1 MRILRYRLLLLL
13 PVLWSGCAHK
23 QADPAEVAALRHT
36 IEGLRAQ
43 NTSYA
48 KQVEEL
54 ENRVFILSDQMES
67 RKVNEEKK
75 ALPQLPTVTLHAAPS
90 PAVKVSQAQP
100 PSDLFPDE
108 PEVEYAGEA
117 ARTTTN
123 RPVLRLH
130 GESGQISIQHE
141 TSRPEPRTVE
151 IMREGSAP
159 KTPVSNEAVTAYRKA
174 YEQLR
179 EEKHEEAAKAFRDFV
194 RLFPNHDLSDNAQY
208 WLGECFYARKEFT
221 VAVREFRRVIER
233 YPTGNKVPDALL
245 KVGFS
250 YLSLGS
256 VEAGRQTLEQ
266 LQRSYPRHEAAT
278 LAAAR
283 LAELDRSPSRG
294 ATLETFPSARTA
306 HVPKEVP

>member
-1 MRILRYRLLLLL
+1 MRIPRHRLLLLL
-13 PVLWSGCAHK
+13 PILGAGCAHK
-23 QADPAEVAALRHT
+23 QADPLEVAALRHT
-36 IEGLRAQ
+36 IEGLRVQ
-43 NTSYA
+43 NSSYA

-54 ENRVFILSDQMES
+54 ENRVFILSDQVES

-75 ALPQLPTVTLHAAPS
+75 ALPQLPTVILHAAAPT
-90 PAVKVSQAQP
+90 AAKASQVQP
-100 PSDLFPDE
+100 TAEFFSDE

-117 ARTTTN
+117 ARTTRN
-123 RPVLRLH
+123 RPVLRLY
-130 GESGQISIQHE
+130 GESGQISIQRE
-141 TSRPEPRTVE
+141 PIRPEPRTME

-159 KTPVSNEAVTAYRKA
+159 KTPVSNEAVSAYRKA

-208 WLGECFYARKEFT
+208 WLGECFYARKEFA

-256 VEAGRQTLEQ
+256 LEAGRQTLEQ

-283 LAELDRSPSRG
+283 LAELERSPSKG
-294 ATLETFPSARTA
+294 AAFDTFPSARTA
-306 HVPKEVP
+306 HAPKEVP